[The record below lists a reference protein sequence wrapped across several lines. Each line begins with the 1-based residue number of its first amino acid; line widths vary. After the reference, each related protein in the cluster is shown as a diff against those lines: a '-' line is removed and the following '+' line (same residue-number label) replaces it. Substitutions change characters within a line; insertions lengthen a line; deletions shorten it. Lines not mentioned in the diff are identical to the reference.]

1 MKSSKFLAVAATMA
15 AMYASIAP
23 ATAQTSNQQRPQN
36 ANLQGLDPNK
46 AHAVDEM
53 LKRGLKAVVEKVTY
67 ASQFATKEKTF
78 NVFVASQ
85 DAPEYSEEF
94 QVTSMDG
101 TPLDETRNGIVSG
114 ADYLI
119 VQTVEVK
126 SGSVEY
132 NYNSTVKIG
141 EFVQMTVA
149 VNGAER
155 SIRPNISGQSIN
167 GVFPL
172 KSGEKAVFKIR
183 VTTKGAKLPD
193 FPEKK

>member
-1 MKSSKFLAVAATMA
+1 MKSKFFAAVAVL
-15 AMYASIAP
+15 AMSVSIAP
-23 ATAQTSNQQRPQN
+23 AIAQTSQQAPQ

-46 AHAVDEM
+46 AHAVDDM

-85 DAPEYSEEF
+85 DAPEYSENF

-101 TPLDETRNGIVSG
+101 TPLDETRNGIISG

-126 SGSVEY
+126 SGSIDY

-141 EFVQMTVA
+141 EFVQMTVS

-172 KSGEKAVFKIR
+172 KAGEKAVFKIR
-183 VTTKGAKLPD
+183 VTSKGAKLPE
-193 FPEKK
+193 FQAKK